1 MSNTTKTKNALNWF
15 EIPMDDFG
23 RGRKF
28 YETILNAKLQDS
40 PMSEGGQMAIF
51 PYDEDEGIGGSI
63 TKMEGCAAPAAGG
76 VTVYLNVE
84 GDIDGVLSRIP
95 AAGGKVLRPKMPIP
109 PHGFIAILQDTEGN
123 SVGIHSMT

>member
-15 EIPMDDFG
+15 EIHMDDFD

-28 YETILNAKLQDS
+28 YETILNTQLKDAT
-40 PMSEGGQMAIF
+40 MEGGRMGLF

-63 TKMEGCAAPAAGG
+63 TKMDGCAPGGSG

-84 GDIDGVLSRIP
+84 GDIDGVISRIP
-95 AAGGKVLRPKMPIP
+95 TAGGNILRGKTPIP
-109 PHGFIAILQDTEGN
+109 PHGFIAVFQDTEGN
-123 SVGIHSMT
+123 SVGLHSMT